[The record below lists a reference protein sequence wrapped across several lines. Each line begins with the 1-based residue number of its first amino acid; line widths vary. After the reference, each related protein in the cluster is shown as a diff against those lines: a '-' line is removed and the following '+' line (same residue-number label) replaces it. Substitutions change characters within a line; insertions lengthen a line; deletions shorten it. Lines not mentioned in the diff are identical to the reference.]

1 MWKSISSSGWEYLI
15 VWEDLGSNLGLDKIT
30 FFFSKTHFGMEV
42 RRRKNRRRQLERAE
56 NHVLIV
62 NQ

>member
-1 MWKSISSSGWEYLI
+1 MAEL
-15 VWEDLGSNLGLDKIT
+15 VVHLNCNCVMMGSNLGLDKIT
-30 FFFSKTHFGMEV
+30 FFFVKTYFGMEV
-42 RRRKNRRRQLERAE
+42 RRRKNPRRQLEKAE